1 MRALLACS
9 CAASAGIHA
18 GIVPEHLHEEP
29 RLGVA
34 FVIAALVV
42 LTLARAVVTQPS
54 TRGIGLIAGLV
65 LAGLIAA
72 YVASRTTGIPF
83 VSPGPES
90 VDPVGTAAVSIE
102 LLGVTCALALVHPNR
117 RRRRRSIPQEVA
129 S

>member
-1 MRALLACS
+1 VAWA

-34 FVIAALVV
+34 FVLAVLVLLSIGIAVA
-42 LTLARAVVTQPS
+42 TRPS
-54 TRGIGLIAGLV
+54 TRGIGLIAALA

-83 VSPGPES
+83 VSPDPES
-90 VDPVGTAAVSIE
+90 VDPVGIAAVSVE
-102 LLGVTCALALVHPNR
+102 LLGVACALRLVHPNR
-117 RRRRRSIPQEVA
+117 RRPRRAMLQEVA
-129 S
+129 P